1 MQGAPGPT
9 GPAGTPA
16 LSGYEIVVGPSV
28 EIAPFQDSG
37 YLTVDCPPGKRVVGG
52 GYDGNSINAYISA
65 PNDIQPIDGHGWGVQ
80 GYNGVGIFRQIRV
93 YAICVNAQ

>member
-1 MQGAPGPT
+1 MQGIPGPA

-16 LSGYEIVVGPSV
+16 LSGYEIVRGPTLEV
-28 EIAPFQDSG
+28 APFWDSD
-37 YLTVDCPPGKRVVGG
+37 YLTVECPPGKRVVGG
-52 GYDGNSINAYISA
+52 GYDGNSINPYISA
-65 PNDIQPIDGHGWGVQ
+65 PIDIPPIDGRGWGVQ